1 MRVNNVCITGSI
13 TLKEDGKP
21 FQWRQ
26 KTVQFYDNSIVLK
39 KKHYQLCLTKNIRCV
54 LKLKNLLQIFKRRIE
69 LEFGQEIESV
79 ALKIGNIHHSTKLD
93 FNSHTL
99 IENFIPELNKSFTIE
114 ECQVTQEQNAP
125 VQTTLT
131 SLLMLGNLTFLAINL
146 KLLDRTVTI
155 KLQVDKTKIFTHATL
170 IITQFS
176 QPTQRLID
184 LFKAHQYSDVSAER

>member
-1 MRVNNVCITGSI
+1 MCAET
-13 TLKEDGKP
+13 
-21 FQWRQ
+21 
-26 KTVQFYDNSIVLK
+26 
-39 KKHYQLCLTKNIRCV
+39 
-54 LKLKNLLQIFKRRIE
+54 NLLQIFKRQIE

-114 ECQVTQEQNAP
+114 ECQVTQEQNMP
-125 VQTTLT
+125 VQTMLT

-146 KLLDRTVTI
+146 KLLGRTVTI

-184 LFKAHQYSDVSAER
+184 FFKVCQYSDVSAER

>member
-1 MRVNNVCITGSI
+1 M
-13 TLKEDGKP
+13 
-21 FQWRQ
+21 
-26 KTVQFYDNSIVLK
+26 
-39 KKHYQLCLTKNIRCV
+39 
-54 LKLKNLLQIFKRRIE
+54 
-69 LEFGQEIESV
+69 

-114 ECQVTQEQNAP
+114 ECQVTQEQNMP

-131 SLLMLGNLTFLAINL
+131 SLLILGNLTFLAINL